1 MQDSKDKLL
10 TDEKLHEA
18 EHEDLLSLGLLE
30 DEFEIKKVVVDKK
43 LNLHLNTIIVQ
54 SKLSQSQKF
63 FSSEEP

>member
-18 EHEDLLSLGLLE
+18 EHEYLLSLGLLE

-63 FSSEEP
+63 FSSE